1 MKVIEISEIE
11 AINLANHLEY
21 YILQEVRDAAE
32 DYDNMEYLM
41 NLVHVYERCKEVRDK
56 AEKE

>member
-1 MKVIEISEIE
+1 MKVIEISETE
-11 AINLANHLEY
+11 AINLANHLEF

-41 NLVHVYERCKEVRDK
+41 NLVHIYERCKAVRDE
-56 AEKE
+56 AEEE